1 MALTNNRYDLSELAK
16 VDENG
21 FQAALFPQ
29 IKDAYVKRLQEI
41 YGYDIDVSSGSADG
55 QYVMAE
61 SLVLNN
67 VYRVLE
73 SLSDN
78 LTPASASGKY
88 LDVLASLSGAFRRQ
102 ATYST
107 ATVLVK
113 NTGTT
118 DTTPSYLLFMDK
130 NGNRWQWINP
140 KDINGGLKVTF
151 KAGAVT
157 AITVTCTE
165 LGAVA
170 ALGGKTEANAA
181 LWAKDPL
188 ERGGDIYATTTAST
202 LQVYQKDDAI
212 TGQNT
217 EDDSSLRSRRLKSL
231 GQSGKTVI
239 DTLIANLLNV
249 PGVIDVWAYSNN
261 TNAESAPVA
270 DNTVVPAHSVYIC
283 VATQHGVTVPDYS
296 IADTIYGC
304 MTPGIPTYVGTGILY
319 PNAQPGAIN
328 FVTGTPKTVDIPVTD
343 AVSNTVSW
351 KLCSEL
357 TPAISIVLDLKN
369 GTSVLSEAQKQATV
383 DAAITYLNG
392 IELGSKI
399 NGSVLEQVV
408 EGADFK
414 TGRYGLPT
422 YDVIALTAGE
432 VGTDERSLFGT
443 QLTVPLVKLYYQP
456 SDAKWTVRTEAP
468 YKGKLV
474 LQLGLGTFPEVD

>member
-1 MALTNNRYDLSELAK
+1 MALTNNQYDLSELAK

-55 QYVMAE
+55 QYIMAE

-107 ATVLVK
+107 ATVSVK
-113 NTGTT
+113 NVGATAV
-118 DTTPSYLLFMDK
+118 TPSYLLFMDK

-140 KDINGGLKVTF
+140 KDINGALKVTF
-151 KAGAVT
+151 EADTVT

-165 LGAVA
+165 LGAVS
-170 ALGGKTEANAA
+170 ALGGNV
-181 LWAKDPL
+181 DPNWTKPAL

-212 TGQNT
+212 VGQNT
-217 EDDSSLRSRRLKSL
+217 EDDASLRSRRLRSL
-231 GQSGKTVI
+231 GQSGKTVM

-249 PGVIDVWAYSNN
+249 PGVVDAWAYSNN
-261 TNAESAPVA
+261 TNVASSPVA
-270 DNTVVPAHSVYIC
+270 DKTVVPAHSVYVC
-283 VATQHGVTVPDYS
+283 VATQHGITVPDYNV
-296 IADTIYGC
+296 ADAIYGS
-304 MTPGIPTYVGTGILY
+304 MTPGIPTYVGTNY
-319 PNAQPGAIN
+319 AIGDV
-328 FVTGTPKTVDIPVTD
+328 VTGVAKTISIPVTD
-343 AVSNTVSW
+343 TVANTVSW
-351 KLCSEL
+351 KLCSEI
-357 TPAISIVLDLKN
+357 TPQVALVLILKN
-369 GTSVLSEAQKQATV
+369 GTAVLSDSQKQAMIT
-383 DAAITYLNG
+383 AAIEYLNN
-392 IELGSKI
+392 IELGSVI
-399 NGSVLEQVV
+399 DGSVLQQIVA
-408 EGADFK
+408 GADFK

-422 YDVIALTAGE
+422 YDVVKVT
-432 VGTDERSLFGT
+432 VGRYKVDEREITGK
-443 QLTVPLVKLYYQP
+443 QLTVPLTKFYYQTA
-456 SDAKWTVRTEAP
+456 DAKWVPDGTN
-468 YKGKLV
+468 LV
-474 LQLGLGTFPEVD
+474 LQLGEGNFPEVD